1 MNPKQLDDHR
11 HDKHFHAGKSEAQM
25 VKEVQGFRVG
35 EMVMEL
41 VLINMAIS
49 LTGDERVEISPYHQ
63 RLLASY
69 GITVH
74 QLETSLTGC
83 AREGSKTTCEG
94 TFLIDVEKQ
103 VEGELKR
110 VKSTGRFRGVIKD
123 CGAMR
128 IEYFGDNF
136 TFKSEIAQIGTD
148 GGNITYQVSEVTSG

>member
-1 MNPKQLDDHR
+1 M
-11 HDKHFHAGKSEAQM
+11 
-25 VKEVQGFRVG
+25 KEVQGFRVG

-49 LTGDERVEISPYHQ
+49 LTGEERSEITPYHQ
-63 RLLASY
+63 KLLASY
-69 GITVH
+69 GVIVH

-83 AREGSKTTCEG
+83 TREGNKTICEG

-103 VEGELKR
+103 IENEQKR
-110 VKSTGRFRGVIKD
+110 MKSSGRFRGIIKD

>member
-1 MNPKQLDDHR
+1 M
-11 HDKHFHAGKSEAQM
+11 
-25 VKEVQGFRVG
+25 KEVQGFRVG

-49 LTGDERVEISPYHQ
+49 LTGEERSEISPYHQ

-69 GITVH
+69 GVNVH
-74 QLETSLTGC
+74 QLTTSLTGC
-83 AREGSKTTCEG
+83 TKEGNKTVCEG
-94 TFLIDVEKQ
+94 TFLIDVDKQ
-103 VEGELKR
+103 IEGVQKR
-110 VKSTGRFRGVIKD
+110 MKSSGRFRGVIKD